1 VSESMREVRLR
12 HGASQMAVANVLD
25 VAQSTVASWETGAI
39 KTVPGQ
45 VRERWEDACRE
56 AVQAVGKRCEAL
68 ARSRKYRAVSG
79 G

>member
-1 VSESMREVRLR
+1 MAESMREVRLR

-25 VAQSTVASWETGAI
+25 VAQSTVVGWEKRDI
-39 KTVPGQ
+39 ETVPEQ

-56 AVQAVGKRCEAL
+56 AVQAVGKRYERL
-68 ARSRKYRAVSG
+68 ARDRKYRAVSG